1 MIAVPG
7 FKDRKVAVLGLAR
20 SGRAA
25 AQALAAGGAEVLAWD
40 DNEKTRAAAGDE
52 MPLCDPAR
60 IAWRDVAALVLSPG
74 IAHSFPEPHLA
85 VVAAR
90 AARVEIIGDIE
101 LLGRA
106 QPEARYIGITGTN
119 GKSTTTA
126 LLGHILQSAGKQVEI
141 GGNLGPPALGLAP
154 LGADGTYVLEMS
166 SFQLE
171 LMNSLAF
178 DIAVLLNI
186 TPDHLDR
193 HGDMTGYIAAKK
205 RIFAGHNG
213 NAVAIVGVDDPICR
227 DIFEELATTDES
239 RVIPISVAGEAPGGV
254 WIKDGWL
261 IEGMKESPAG
271 IANGSPTRVLDL
283 AEVPRLPGMHNA
295 QNIAAAYA
303 AARCA
308 GLSSAHAVAAIRTF
322 PGLAHRQELVDT
334 IDGVRYINDSKA
346 TNADATEKALA
357 CYEAIY
363 WIAGGLPKA
372 GGITSLAPYFK
383 RLRHAFLIGNATG
396 EFAATLDGRVPYTR
410 CGDLAAALAAASDQA
425 RGQHVRDAVVLL
437 SPACASYDQFPNFEV
452 RGDTFRRLVGEL
464 PGAHP

>member
-7 FKDRKVAVLGLAR
+7 FEGRRVVVLGLAR

-25 AQALAAGGAEVLAWD
+25 VAALAAGGAQVLAWD
-40 DNEKTRAAAGDE
+40 DSDKTRAALGGE
-52 MPLCDPAR
+52 IPLGDPAQ
-60 IAWRDVAALVLSPG
+60 IDWRHVAALVLSPG
-74 IAHSFPEPHLA
+74 IPHSFPQPHPA
-85 VVAAR
+85 VTAAR
-90 AARVEIIGDIE
+90 AAGVPIIGDIE

-126 LLGHILQSAGKQVEI
+126 LISHILATAGESVEI
-141 GGNLGPPALGLAP
+141 GGNLGPPALGLKP
-154 LGADGTYVLEMS
+154 LDADGTYVLEMS

-171 LMNSLAF
+171 LVDTLAF
-178 DIAVLLNI
+178 EIAVLLNI

-193 HGDMTGYIAAKK
+193 HGDMAGYVTAKK
-205 RIFAGHNG
+205 RIFARQAKG
-213 NAVAIVGVDDPICR
+213 ASAIVGVDDAICR
-227 DIFEELATTDES
+227 DIAEQLRRDGAA
-239 RVIPISVAGEAPGGV
+239 RVVPISIADRVTEGV
-254 WIKDGWL
+254 YVEDGWL
-261 IEGMKESPAG
+261 IDALDGAP
-271 IANGSPTRVLDL
+271 IRVFDL
-283 AEVPRLPGMHNA
+283 AEAPRLPGSHNA
-295 QNIAAAYA
+295 QNAAAAYA
-303 AARCA
+303 VVRRA
-308 GLSSAHAVAAIRTF
+308 GLSPDAAIAGIRTF

-372 GGITSLAPYFK
+372 GGITSLAPYFT

-396 EFAATLDGRVPYTR
+396 EFAATLDGQISYSR
-410 CGDLAAALAAASDQA
+410 CGDLATAVAAASDRA
-425 RGQHVRDAVVLL
+425 RVEHAPNAVVLL

-452 RGDTFRRLVGEL
+452 RGDTFRTLVSGL
-464 PGAHP
+464 PGAHVR

>member
-7 FKDRKVAVLGLAR
+7 FKDRKVLVLGLAR

-25 AQALAAGGAEVLAWD
+25 VAALAAGGAEVLAWD
-40 DNEKTRAAAGDE
+40 DSDKTRAALAGE
-52 MPLCDPAR
+52 VTLRDPAR
-60 IAWRDVAALVLSPG
+60 IDWRDVAALVLSPG
-74 IAHSFPEPHLA
+74 IPHSFPQPHPA

-90 AARVEIIGDIE
+90 AAGVSIIGDIE

-106 QPEARYIGITGTN
+106 QPDARYIGVTGTN

-126 LLGHILQSAGKQVEI
+126 LIGHILATAGKSVEI

-154 LGADGTYVLEMS
+154 LAAGGTYVLEMS

-171 LMNSLAF
+171 LVETLAF

-193 HGDMTGYIAAKK
+193 HGDMAGYVAAKK
-205 RIFAGHNG
+205 RIFARQAEGSS
-213 NAVAIVGVDDPICR
+213 AIIGIDDAICR
-227 DIFEELATTDES
+227 DLAAWLRRDGKAQI
-239 RVIPISVAGEAPGGV
+239 VPISVKNSAQGGVYVEQGWLVDALDGAPERVFDLGEA
-254 WIKDGWL
+254 
-261 IEGMKESPAG
+261 
-271 IANGSPTRVLDL
+271 
-283 AEVPRLPGMHNA
+283 PRLPGAHNA
-295 QNIAAAYA
+295 QNAAAAYA
-303 AARCA
+303 VARRV
-308 GLSSAHAVAAIRTF
+308 GLSAEAAIAGIRSF

-357 CYEAIY
+357 CYDAIY

-372 GGITSLAPYFK
+372 GGITSLAPYFT

-396 EFAATLDGRVPYTR
+396 EFAATLDGKAPYTS
-410 CGDLAAALAAASDQA
+410 CGDLATAVAAASDRA
-425 RGQHVRDAVVLL
+425 RGEHVPDAAVLL

-452 RGDTFRRLVGEL
+452 RGDTFRQLVGDL
-464 PGAHP
+464 PGAHAQ

>member
-1 MIAVPG
+1 M
-7 FKDRKVAVLGLAR
+7 VLGLAR
-20 SGRAA
+20 SGLAA
-25 AQALAAGGAEVLAWD
+25 AKALSEGGAEVLAWD
-40 DNEKTRAAAGDE
+40 DNETTRAAVAAE
-52 MPLCDPAR
+52 INLTDPAR
-60 IAWRDVAALVLSPG
+60 MDWRGVAALVLSPG
-74 IAHSFPEPHLA
+74 IPHSFPKPHPA
-85 VVAAR
+85 VERAR
-90 AARVEIIGDIE
+90 AMGVPIIGDIE

-106 QPEARYIGITGTN
+106 QPKARYIGITGTN

-126 LLGHILQSAGKQVEI
+126 LIGHILTAAGKTVEI

-154 LGADGTYVLEMS
+154 LGADGFYVLELS

-171 LMNSLAF
+171 LVDSLAF

-193 HGDMTGYIAAKK
+193 HSDMAGYIAAKK
-205 RIFAGHNG
+205 RIFARQGDG
-213 NAVAIVGVDDPICR
+213 AVAIVGIDDAACR
-227 DIFEELATTDES
+227 DIAVALRRDGKS
-239 RVIPISVAGEAPGGV
+239 RVVPISVGGNAPGG
-254 WIKDGWL
+254 ISAENGWL
-261 IEGMKESPAG
+261 VDALD
-271 IANGSPTRVLDL
+271 GSPERVLDL
-283 AEVPRLPGMHNA
+283 VEAPRLPGTHNA
-295 QNIAAAYA
+295 QNAATAYA
-303 AARCA
+303 VARCA
-308 GLSSAHAVAAIRTF
+308 GVSGAQAAAAIRTF

-346 TNADATEKALA
+346 TNADAVEKALA

-410 CGDLAAALAAASDQA
+410 CGDLANAVAAASDRA
-425 RGQHVRDAVVLL
+425 RGEHAPDAVVLL

-452 RGDTFRRLVGEL
+452 RGDIFRQLVGGL
-464 PGAHP
+464 PGAQPR

>member
-7 FKDRKVAVLGLAR
+7 YEGRKVAVLGLAR

-25 AQALAAGGAEVLAWD
+25 AAALMTGGAEVVAWD
-40 DNEKTRAAAGDE
+40 DSEKTRSGIAAE
-52 MPLCDPAR
+52 LPLADPAR
-60 IAWRDVAALVLSPG
+60 IDWRQVAALMLSPG
-74 IAHSFPEPHLA
+74 IPHSFPQPHPA

-90 AARVEIIGDIE
+90 AAGVPIIGDIE

-106 QPEARYIGITGTN
+106 QSKARYIGITGTN

-126 LLGHILQSAGKQVEI
+126 LIGHILATAGRKVEV
-141 GGNLGPPALGLAP
+141 GGNLGPPALGLMP

-171 LMNSLAF
+171 LVDTLAF
-178 DIAVLLNI
+178 DIAVLLNV

-193 HGDMTGYIAAKK
+193 HGDMAGYIAAKK
-205 RIFAGHNG
+205 RIFAGQG
-213 NAVAIVGVDDPICR
+213 GDATAVIGIDDAICR
-227 DIFEELATTDES
+227 DLAAALQHDGKA
-239 RVIPISVAGEAPGGV
+239 RVVPIAVGAAAAEGVYVEDGWVVDALNGAPRRVFDLGEA
-254 WIKDGWL
+254 
-261 IEGMKESPAG
+261 
-271 IANGSPTRVLDL
+271 
-283 AEVPRLPGMHNA
+283 PRLPGLHNA

-303 AARCA
+303 VARRAEVAGDAA
-308 GLSSAHAVAAIRTF
+308 VTAIRSF

-334 IDGVRYINDSKA
+334 IDCVRYINDSKA

-383 RLRHAFLIGNATG
+383 RLRHAFLIGSATG
-396 EFAATLDGRVPYTR
+396 EFAATLDGKVSYSR
-410 CGDLAAALAAASDQA
+410 CGDLANALAAASERA
-425 RGQHVRDAVVLL
+425 RGESVPGAVVLL

-464 PGAHP
+464 PGAHKPGEAGP

>member
-7 FKDRKVAVLGLAR
+7 FEGRKVVVLGLAR

-25 AQALAAGGAEVLAWD
+25 AKALKAGGAEELAWD
-40 DNEKTRAAAGDE
+40 DSDKTRDAIAGE
-52 MPLCDPAR
+52 ATLADPAR
-60 IAWRDVAALVLSPG
+60 IDWREVAALMLSPG
-74 IAHSFPEPHLA
+74 IPHSFPEPHPA
-85 VVAAR
+85 VAA
-90 AARVEIIGDIE
+90 ARQAGVEIVGDIE

-106 QPEARYIGITGTN
+106 QPRARFIGITGTN

-126 LLGHILQSAGKQVEI
+126 LIGHILGQAGHAVEV

-154 LGADGTYVLEMS
+154 LGADGTYVLELS

-171 LMNSLAF
+171 LVTSLAF

-193 HGDMTGYIAAKK
+193 HGDMDGYVAAKC
-205 RIFAGHNG
+205 RIFARQGKD
-213 NAVAIVGVDDPICR
+213 AAAIVGVDDDICR
-227 DIFEELATTDES
+227 DLAQALRRDGAA
-239 RVIPISVAGEAPGGV
+239 RVVPISVREPAPGGV
-254 WIKDGWL
+254 YVEAGWL
-261 IEGMKESPAG
+261 VDALDGP
-271 IANGSPTRVLDL
+271 PRRVFDL
-283 AEVPRLPGMHNA
+283 AEAPRLPGSHNA
-295 QNIAAAYA
+295 QNAAAAYA
-303 AARCA
+303 VARLA
-308 GLSSAHAVAAIRTF
+308 GLAPDPATAGIRAF

-357 CYEAIY
+357 CYPAIY

-383 RLRHAFLIGNATG
+383 RLRHAFLIGNATE
-396 EFAATLDGRVPYTR
+396 EFAATLDGQVPYSR
-410 CGDLAAALAAASDQA
+410 CGDLATALTAAFGRA
-425 RGQHVRDAVVLL
+425 RGEHVPEAVVLL

-452 RGDTFRRLVGEL
+452 RGDTFRTLVGDL
-464 PGAHP
+464 PGAHRSEAGAR

>member
-1 MIAVPG
+1 M
-7 FKDRKVAVLGLAR
+7 
-20 SGRAA
+20 
-25 AQALAAGGAEVLAWD
+25 LAAGGAEVLAWD

-74 IAHSFPEPHLA
+74 IAHSVPEPHLA

-141 GGNLGPPALGLAP
+141 GGNPGPPALGLAP
-154 LGADGTYVLEMS
+154 LGADGIYVLEMS

-213 NAVAIVGVDDPICR
+213 KAVAIVGVDDPICR

-283 AEVPRLPGMHNA
+283 AEERCCRACMDSAEHRSCLRRGALRGALQRARRCRDPHLSWDWRTVKSWWI
-295 QNIAAAYA
+295 QSTAYA
-303 AARCA
+303 ISTIRRPPTPTRPKRRSRATKRSTGSPGAFQRQE
-308 GLSSAHAVAAIRTF
+308 GSRRWRLISSA
-322 PGLAHRQELVDT
+322 
-334 IDGVRYINDSKA
+334 
-346 TNADATEKALA
+346 
-357 CYEAIY
+357 
-363 WIAGGLPKA
+363 
-372 GGITSLAPYFK
+372 
-383 RLRHAFLIGNATG
+383 
-396 EFAATLDGRVPYTR
+396 
-410 CGDLAAALAAASDQA
+410 CGMPS
-425 RGQHVRDAVVLL
+425 
-437 SPACASYDQFPNFEV
+437 
-452 RGDTFRRLVGEL
+452 
-464 PGAHP
+464 